1 MSNVGLEVVLREQ
14 GLGFERAAVGDR
26 YVHERLLETGGVL
39 GGESSGHMLVLDRT
53 TTGDGMVTA
62 LQVLAALQQQGG
74 NLSALRAGF
83 TRYPQKL
90 HNVRLAEGANAAE
103 LMAAAAVQAAIASAE
118 RALGDSGRVLL
129 RPSGTEPLLRI
140 MVEARDADLMQAQL
154 DALRAVVETQAR

>member
-1 MSNVGLEVVLREQ
+1 LREQ

-62 LQVLAALQQQGG
+62 LQVLAALQAQGG
-74 NLSALRAGF
+74 PLSALRAGF

-90 HNVRLAEGANAAE
+90 HNVRLADGVDAKA
-103 LMAAAAVQAAIASAE
+103 LMNSAAVQAAIVQSE
-118 RALGDSGRVLL
+118 RALGDRGRVLL

-140 MVEARDADLMQAQL
+140 MVEAQDAVLMQAQL
-154 DALRAVVETQAR
+154 DALRLAVETQAG